1 MVRVK
6 VLGPLEL
13 AVGGQSVPAGRRRQ
27 RTVLGRLLAARGSAV
42 PVDRIVSAV
51 WEERPPAKPRSSLHV
66 YISNLR
72 ALLEPGR
79 PSRGASSLLVSSPQG
94 YALHLP
100 DDAVDAW
107 AFESAVHRAR
117 SAPPAEAVRLLE
129 GALRLWR
136 GEAYADWDGEPWAVA
151 ETARLT
157 ELRLTAQE
165 MAMAAG
171 LAAGCA
177 QEVLPT
183 AEAHVRSHPLR
194 EEGWRLLALGLWATG
209 RQGDALAALRR
220 AAVVCAEELGLDPGP
235 ALLELEQAIL
245 TRRTEVLHAAVPAA
259 AIHGTGGSATD
270 ADHRREP
277 AVQVQVQGGA
287 DALRPPVGSDG
298 PPPTAAVRTADRG
311 SAADARPA
319 EASGRPGPT
328 GRRGTGRVFVGREGE
343 LGVLAAAAGAALRSG
358 AVALVSG
365 EAGAGKSSLLEC
377 FSAEL
382 RAQGWTVV
390 EGRCPDDE
398 GAPAAWAWAQALG
411 RLASVLPP
419 EPVGPLAA
427 LITPGRPVADSAD
440 GDATAGRFHLHSAF
454 NQWLTAAAVQRP
466 LAVFID
472 DLHEADAETLALLG
486 SAAGIDGAP
495 LLVVAAFRPGH
506 ADARLAP
513 LLAVLARRE
522 PFRVALDGLDRTEV
536 AALVRAVCGADV
548 DDRVLTALADR
559 TGGNP
564 FYVTE
569 SARLLASGQAQ
580 AAAAGVP
587 DGIRDVV
594 RERLARLP
602 DGAADILR
610 LAAVAGTET
619 HVAVLSAAAPAAAV
633 IEALEAC
640 VTAGLLTEPGP
651 GRVRFAHP
659 LLRDT
664 VYGDLTGL
672 RRGLLHG
679 RVAEALA
686 RLRPDDLSA
695 LALHFTRSGDPRH
708 AARAVDHSVRAA
720 ALAEH
725 RYAHDVSAD
734 LLRQALDAAE
744 LIPETADERAERT
757 VGLLGALTR
766 ARIRAGSGDAAA
778 RTRRRALDC
787 AQHAGR
793 ADLAVAAFTAWTE
806 PTPWLTRSQSTV
818 DTYVVDTLEQLTA
831 RPGLPPA
838 DRARLLQTLVEELPD
853 DTGERAAG
861 LAERQLAL
869 ARSTGDPALLA
880 AALTTMT
887 KLLPHEHQASGC
899 APVVAELRELTRRH
913 ELPAYR
919 WVCEQADAMIAAISN
934 DAEQV
939 ERHAHDGLALARR
952 YRMPE
957 AEAASLSTLAMLAH
971 ARGHFTEAE
980 HLYEQVRERLVRHN
994 APRAADLH
1002 ARGIITIR
1010 LSQGRIAEV
1019 EAPARALHAAW
1030 GTRGGEALALVLA
1043 LQGRTEE
1050 ARAVRFDTLPVPD
1063 HFYGVRLGARA
1074 RLACLLDDTAAAAA
1088 LVPLLLPLREQFGSA
1103 ATTAFCTRPLALA
1116 LGEVC
1121 ALLGDTAAARDAFR
1135 QAADVAR
1142 KWDSPHTRAAA
1153 EEAERALAG

>member
-13 AVGGQSVPAGRRRQ
+13 VVGGQSVPAGRRHQ

-42 PVDRIVSAV
+42 PVDRIVAAV
-51 WEERPPAKPRSSLHV
+51 WEEQPPAKPRSSLHV

-72 ALLEPGR
+72 GLLEPGR

-94 YALHLP
+94 YALRLP

-171 LAAGCA
+171 LGAGCA
-177 QEVLPT
+177 QEVLST

-220 AAVVCAEELGLDPGP
+220 AAAVCAEELGLDSGP

-259 AIHGTGGSATD
+259 AIRGTGASLTD

-277 AVQVQVQGGA
+277 AVQVQGGA
-287 DALRPPVGSDG
+287 DPLRPPVGSDG
-298 PPPTAAVRTADRG
+298 PPPAAAVRTADRS
-311 SAADARPA
+311 SAGDARPA
-319 EASGRPGPT
+319 EASGRPGLT
-328 GRRGTGRVFVGREGE
+328 GRRSSGRVFVGRERE
-343 LGVLAAAAGAALRSG
+343 LGSLAAAAGAALRSG

-377 FSAEL
+377 FSAGL

-427 LITPGRPVADSAD
+427 LITPGRPVAHSAA

-454 NQWLTAAAVQRP
+454 NRWLTAAAVHRP

-513 LLAVLARRE
+513 LLAALARRQ

-548 DDRVLTALADR
+548 DDRVVTVLADR

-602 DGAADILR
+602 AGAADILR

-651 GRVRFAHP
+651 GRVRFTHP

-708 AARAVDHSVRAA
+708 AAQAVDHSVRAA

-744 LIPETADERAERT
+744 LIPETADARAERT

-766 ARIRAGSGDAAA
+766 AQIRAGSGDAAA

-787 AQHAGR
+787 AQYAGR

-806 PTPWLTRSQSTV
+806 PTPWLTRNQSTV

-831 RPGLPPA
+831 RPGLAPA

-913 ELPAYR
+913 DLPAYR
-919 WVCEQADAMIAAISN
+919 WVCEQADAMIAAIGN

-939 ERHAHDGLALARR
+939 DRHAHEGLALARR

-980 HLYEQVRERLVRHN
+980 HLYEQVRQRLVRHN

-1074 RLACLLDDTAAAAA
+1074 RLARLLGDTAAAAA
-1088 LVPLLLPLREQFGSA
+1088 LVPLLLPLRQQFGSA

-1116 LGEVC
+1116 LGEVY

-1142 KWDSPHTRAAA
+1142 KWDSPHALAAA
-1153 EEAERALAG
+1153 EEAERAPAG

>member
-1 MVRVK
+1 M
-6 VLGPLEL
+6 
-13 AVGGQSVPAGRRRQ
+13 
-27 RTVLGRLLAARGSAV
+27 
-42 PVDRIVSAV
+42 PVDRIVAAV

-66 YISNLR
+66 YVSNLR
-72 ALLEPGR
+72 GLLEPGR
-79 PSRGASSLLVSSPQG
+79 PARGASSLLVSSPQG

-117 SAPPAEAVRLLE
+117 SAPPAEAVRLLDD
-129 GALRLWR
+129 ALRLWR

-171 LAAGCA
+171 LGAGCA

-183 AEAHVRSHPLR
+183 AESHVRSHPLR

-220 AAVVCAEELGLDPGP
+220 AAAVCAEELGLDSGL
-235 ALLELEQAIL
+235 ALMELERAIL

-259 AIHGTGGSATD
+259 AVLGAGAPLTDVGYRRAPAAQVPGGD
-270 ADHRREP
+270 VP
-277 AVQVQVQGGA
+277 
-287 DALRPPVGSDG
+287 LRTPVGSDG
-298 PPPTAAVRTADRG
+298 PPPAAAVRPADRSSAGDALPAEAPGRLRPAGRG
-311 SAADARPA
+311 SA
-319 EASGRPGPT
+319 GRA
-328 GRRGTGRVFVGREGE
+328 FVGRERE
-343 LGVLAAAAGAALRSG
+343 LGVLAAAAGAALRGG

-377 FSAEL
+377 FSAGL

-390 EGRCPDDE
+390 EGRCPDDA

-419 EPVGPLAA
+419 DPVGPLAA
-427 LITPGRPVADSAD
+427 LITPGSPVADSAA

-454 NQWLTAAAVQRP
+454 NQWLTAAAAHRP

-513 LLAVLARRE
+513 LLAALARRE

-548 DDRVLTALADR
+548 DDRVVTALAER

-580 AAAAGVP
+580 ADAAGVP

-651 GRVRFAHP
+651 GRVRFTHP

-686 RLRPDDLSA
+686 LLRPDDLPA

-708 AARAVDHSVRAA
+708 AARAVDHAVRAA

-744 LIPETADERAERT
+744 LIPETADARAERS

-766 ARIRAGSGDAAA
+766 AQIRAGSGDAAA

-787 AQHAGR
+787 AQYAGR
-793 ADLAVAAFTAWTE
+793 EDLAVAAFTAWTE

-899 APVVAELRELTRRH
+899 PPVVAELRELTRRH
-913 ELPAYR
+913 DLPAYR
-919 WVCEQADAMIAAISN
+919 WVCEQADAMIAAIGN

-939 ERHAHDGLALARR
+939 ERHAHEGLALARR

-1010 LSQGRIAEV
+1010 LSQGRIAEI

-1050 ARAVRFDTLPVPD
+1050 ARAVRFEPLPVPD

-1116 LGEVC
+1116 LGEVY

-1142 KWDSPHTRAAA
+1142 TWGSPHTQAAA